1 MKSFRITFDHLNVPH
16 FSPSFYEVDLALLG
30 IGWVFLDCTE
40 FYWVF
45 FWGGGVCIFYRLEIL
60 SIWFREGKLTYK

>member
-45 FWGGGVCIFYRLEIL
+45 FFFGGGGFASFTDLRSCQFGFVKE
-60 SIWFREGKLTYK
+60 S

>member
-45 FWGGGVCIFYRLEIL
+45 FWGGGFASFTDLRSCQFGFVKE
-60 SIWFREGKLTYK
+60 S